1 MSWLW
6 NGKTD
11 GRVDVIARTKQT
23 RTKDVR
29 HQYRASRRHC
39 WMLCYGIF
47 AAIAKRGNKNSNL
60 YIKVTPQKRM
70 QIIRATLASSPTRP
84 LFGQQFYMSHN
95 FTISGTFHLQPFMLD
110 VPSPFR
116 RPVCHPDPYSWVLV
130 AASATLSFFGIHL
143 TIHFVD
149 VWLRANCM
157 HDDVVGR
164 TVQLSTLNDIRE
176 GERGSCDKFRF
187 LHAFTLSTGNRE
199 CAPRVCVQVGPTTWN
214 GCVDT
219 STPYLHSI
227 WLARA

>member
-130 AASATLSFFGIHL
+130 AASATLSFFWHSFNDTLRG
-143 TIHFVD
+143 FVAA
-149 VWLRANCM
+149 R
-157 HDDVVGR
+157 
-164 TVQLSTLNDIRE
+164 
-176 GERGSCDKFRF
+176 K
-187 LHAFTLSTGNRE
+187 LHARRCRRQDRPTVDFERHSRGRE
-199 CAPRVCVQVGPTTWN
+199 R
-214 GCVDT
+214 
-219 STPYLHSI
+219 
-227 WLARA
+227 